1 MVDPPL
7 LTLVLD
13 CLGTLGGKAGSA
25 GAGAGDGGGRIG
37 GDVGSAGD
45 SGDDGSVHIVHQ
57 LRETSRN
64 LAIDLMTK
72 LGQHNITVA
81 QLKRIFRLMHT
92 SGDYRLGHAWR
103 LVDAV
108 EAMVVDGSGTLQV
121 GPASPDGPNGGSNG
135 LSAGLGALNGVSAA
149 YVGSLHRGLLHP
161 GGGWGS

>member
-25 GAGAGDGGGRIG
+25 GAGAGDGDSGIG
-37 GDVGSAGD
+37 GDVGGTVGG

-57 LRETSRN
+57 LSETSRN

-121 GPASPDGPNGGSNG
+121 SPVSPNGNGGPNGLPTGVALNG
-135 LSAGLGALNGVSAA
+135 LSAASL
-149 YVGSLHRGLLHP
+149 GSLHRGVLHP
-161 GGGWGS
+161 GGR